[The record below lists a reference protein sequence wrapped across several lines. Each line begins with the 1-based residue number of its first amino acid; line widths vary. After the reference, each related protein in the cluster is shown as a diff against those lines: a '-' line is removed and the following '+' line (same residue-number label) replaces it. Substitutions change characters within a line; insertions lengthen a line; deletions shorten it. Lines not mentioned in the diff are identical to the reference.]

1 MSSTLREELAGV
13 RWIGGGPGAGKTT
26 VARRLAKRYGFH
38 LYVADDALQGRG
50 EWLNRPE
57 YPLTQAF
64 MAMDMDQR
72 WVRRSPKEMFRTFH
86 RFQGEGFDVIVD
98 DLRALAGGGTG
109 VIAEGLSL
117 IPRLVAP
124 LLTTKRQAVWLI
136 PTSEFSRDAIEARGG
151 KWSIAGRT
159 SDPERALANL
169 RERDELFG
177 RDLRRQVA
185 ELGLRAL
192 VIDGTDAADAV
203 VRRVADVF
211 DLCHSSGL
219 SDDGGGR

>member
-1 MSSTLREELAGV
+1 MSVTLGEELAGV

-26 VARRLAKRYGFH
+26 VARRLAERYGCR
-38 LYVADDALQGRG
+38 LYVADDALQSYG
-50 EWLNRPE
+50 ERLNRPE

-64 MAMDMDQR
+64 MAMNMDQR
-72 WVRRSPKEMFRTFH
+72 WVRRSPEEMFRTFH

-98 DLRALAGGGTG
+98 DLRTLVGRGTV

-124 LLTTKRQAVWLI
+124 LLTTTNQAVWLV
-136 PTSEFSRDAIEARGG
+136 PTSKFSRDAIEARGG

-169 RERDELFG
+169 RERDELFV
-177 RDLRRQVA
+177 REVKRQVA
-185 ELGLRAL
+185 ELGLHSV
-192 VIDGTDAADAV
+192 VIDGTAAADGVAQ
-203 VRRVADVF
+203 RVADLF
-211 DLCHSSGL
+211 DLAP
-219 SDDGGGR
+219 